1 MKKVIPVIV
10 VAICFLLMVF
20 FAYVL
25 FFNKNIIENK
35 VSSDNLVPAN
45 EQVQQNDAYNESLQK
60 ILKQVDGE
68 FMTNVK
74 NKLEDWSEYILDKN
88 SSFAPYQQDP
98 GCKAIDS
105 WVDYYQRA
113 KTGPVYRLNLL
124 YGLYLEYTLN
134 YEHWTAHQ
142 LLSFTDQD
150 AGVCG
155 VGGPLPVYAYSDK
168 VLWLDGYCG
177 GAGGSQCDENYEL
190 QNLIGNYFKEKTK

>member
-74 NKLEDWSEYILDKN
+74 NNHCPIPD
-88 SSFAPYQQDP
+88 
-98 GCKAIDS
+98 
-105 WVDYYQRA
+105 
-113 KTGPVYRLNLL
+113 
-124 YGLYLEYTLN
+124 
-134 YEHWTAHQ
+134 
-142 LLSFTDQD
+142 
-150 AGVCG
+150 
-155 VGGPLPVYAYSDK
+155 
-168 VLWLDGYCG
+168 
-177 GAGGSQCDENYEL
+177 
-190 QNLIGNYFKEKTK
+190 